1 MIIFE
6 IQRKYK
12 ASWFMVYYVGP
23 IHICACPPYFR
34 KSRIDNY
41 TVDNIYRQ
49 VSSGELSTNIAE
61 VKKFEGRQHL
71 THIFDVSTLRLP

>member
-12 ASWFMVYYVGP
+12 AVWFMVYYVGP
-23 IHICACPPYFR
+23 IHICACSPYFR

-41 TVDNIYRQ
+41 TVDNYL
-49 VSSGELSTNIAE
+49 SSG
-61 VKKFEGRQHL
+61 
-71 THIFDVSTLRLP
+71 FDWAIIDKYRRGKQI